1 MADSQDTDTSL
12 RRIPFTIDG
21 QPYETSDISQT
32 AADLLRLAGL
42 DPSGYDLAEVTK
54 EGPAKEPFKDDD
66 IVTIYK
72 DERFVTIRREA
83 PFT

>member
-1 MADSQDTDTSL
+1 MADSPNTDTTL

-21 QPYETSDISQT
+21 QPYATSDLSQT

-54 EGPAKEPFKDDD
+54 EGPAKDPFKDDD

-72 DERFVTIRREA
+72 DERFVTIRQEA
-83 PFT
+83 SVT